1 MMMQT
6 EIANRAGLFV
16 LFLLALAW
24 GYAIQKTG
32 GLLGSVFFH
41 AGGDLLIINGFIAA
55 LHGGDTS

>member
-24 GYAIQKTG
+24 GYAVQKTG
-32 GLLGSVFFH
+32 SLWGSVFFH
-41 AGGDLLIINGFIAA
+41 AGATF
-55 LHGGDTS
+55 